1 MKDPQG
7 KVIWSNL
14 VRYKII
20 LWVLGEHEIIFLD
33 IVQNIL
39 ARIIGFVAFL
49 SYWDRSQKILLINY
63 HLQFFR
69 LYLNWSCNKTHILN
83 KHIVIFKVWN
93 KIGLFI
99 YDRYSNTA
107 MYSCITLCFKHLSYG
122 LPYQICKVL

>member
-69 LYLNWSCNKTHILN
+69 LYLN
-83 KHIVIFKVWN
+83 
-93 KIGLFI
+93 
-99 YDRYSNTA
+99 
-107 MYSCITLCFKHLSYG
+107 
-122 LPYQICKVL
+122 